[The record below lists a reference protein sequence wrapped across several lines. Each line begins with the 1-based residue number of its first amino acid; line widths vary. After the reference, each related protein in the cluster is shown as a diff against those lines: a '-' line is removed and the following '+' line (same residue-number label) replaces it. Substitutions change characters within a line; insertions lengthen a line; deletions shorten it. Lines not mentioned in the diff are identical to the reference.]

1 MSLQTIQIQD
11 FRNLRQVELRP
22 AAGVNV
28 FFGENAAGKTSIL
41 EAIHVLARARTFRGG
56 RPEQV
61 IRMGADLFRVTGKVS
76 DDDSGEVFLGVERSR
91 DGIRVRAAGQELR
104 SLSELAQYIPI
115 QVINTESQR
124 LLLDGPKVRR
134 SFLNWSLFHVEH
146 RYRELWRRYDRA
158 LRQRNAALRLQD
170 NRLAR
175 SWEPELVETG
185 SAVGDLRAGFVRA
198 LEQAVKPILDQWLP
212 EVEFEIRYRAGWV
225 AGSSLAE
232 ALAAHR
238 AREFATGHT
247 LSGPHRAD
255 FSVRAN
261 GAEAQHYLSR
271 GQQKSLVVGLLLAQV
286 ELLAAGSSRSPV
298 MLIDDL
304 PAELDEEHRTQVLNR
319 VENSRAQVFVT
330 AIERGYVPVSTTDV
344 RWFHVEHGD
353 CREVI

>member
-1 MSLQTIQIQD
+1 MSLQSIQIRD
-11 FRNLRQVELRP
+11 FRNLRQIELEP
-22 AAGVNV
+22 ATGVNV

-41 EAIHVLARARTFRGG
+41 EAIHVLARARTFRTG

-61 IRMGADLFRVTGKVS
+61 IRMGAESFRVTGRVS
-76 DDDSGEVFLGVERSR
+76 ETGSGEVFLGVERSR
-91 DGIRVRAAGQELR
+91 EGIRVRAAGQELR

-158 LRQRNAALRLQD
+158 LRQRNAALRLQE

-175 SWEPELVETG
+175 SWEAELVEAG
-185 SAVGDLRAGFVRA
+185 SAVGELRAKFVSS
-198 LEQAVKPILDQWLP
+198 LEQAVKPTLEQWLP
-212 EVEFEIRYRAGWV
+212 GVEFEIRYRTGWAAGLT
-225 AGSSLAE
+225 LAE
-232 ALAAHR
+232 AMTAQR
-238 AREFATGHT
+238 ARELSTGHT

-255 FSVRAN
+255 FLVRAN
-261 GAEAQHYLSR
+261 GAEAQSYLSR

-298 MLIDDL
+298 LLVDDL
-304 PAELDEEHRTQVLNR
+304 PAELDEEHRAQVMNR
-319 VENSRAQVFVT
+319 VERARAQVFVT
-330 AIERGYVPVSTTDV
+330 AIERALVPVATANV

>member
-1 MSLQTIQIQD
+1 MQ
-11 FRNLRQVELRP
+11 P
-22 AAGVNV
+22 ATGVNV

-61 IRMGADLFRVTGKVS
+61 IRMGADFFRVTGKVS
-76 DDDSGEVFLGVERSR
+76 DDGLGEVFLGVERRRES
-91 DGIRVRAAGQELR
+91 IRVRAGGQDLR

-175 SWEPELVETG
+175 SWEPELVESG
-185 SAVGDLRAGFVRA
+185 SAVGELRAKFVST
-198 LEQAVKPILDQWLP
+198 LEGAVKPILEQWLP
-212 EVEFEIRYRAGWV
+212 EVEFEIRYRSGWAAGLT
-225 AGSSLAE
+225 LAE
-232 ALAAHR
+232 ALDAQR
-238 AREFATGHT
+238 GREFATGHT

-255 FSVRAN
+255 FSVRSN
-261 GAEAQHYLSR
+261 GAEAQNYLSR

-286 ELLAAGSSRSPV
+286 ELLAVGGSRCPLL
-298 MLIDDL
+298 LIDDL
-304 PAELDEEHRTQVLNR
+304 PAELDEEHRVQVLNR
-319 VENSRAQVFVT
+319 VQEARAQVFVT
-330 AIERGYVPVSTTDV
+330 AIERTFVPVTTTDV